1 MTAKI
6 SVGEVQFHLDQYTQ
20 KAAKKEETGMKRDY
34 WSLFFDKCKMESIK
48 IQTLNW
54 ISPED
59 VMSISPTS
67 VIAIPGVTI
76 GMQYKV
82 IILFKCL
89 TFFL

>member
-1 MTAKI
+1 MDILRYVDQMTAKI

-20 KAAKKEETGMKRDY
+20 KAANKEETGMKKDY
-34 WSLFFDKCKMESIK
+34 WSLFFDRCKMESIK

-76 GMQYKV
+76 GKSN
-82 IILFKCL
+82 I
-89 TFFL
+89 

>member
-6 SVGEVQFHLDQYTQ
+6 SVGEVQFHLDQYNQ
-20 KAAKKEETGMKRDY
+20 KAANKEETGMKKDY
-34 WSLFFDKCKMESIK
+34 WSLFFERCKLESLK

-76 GMQYKV
+76 GKHKQYKV
-82 IILFKCL
+82 I
-89 TFFL
+89 FLQV